1 MYTNKHK
8 KRLFE
13 KINSLSKTEHEEIYK
28 IIQMF
33 NSKHTEEDGDIQ
45 VSLSKNKNG
54 VFFNLTEI
62 SDELFEEIDAFVT
75 YCINNTKDLDDY
87 DKKINECKYNNTILH
102 INLDNMPKDELQS
115 VRDKEEDDW
124 NTILKDNVSQQKV
137 VTFIEKLMSDRD
149 KVGKK
154 KMNVKFN
161 NAKKKY
167 AKRVTNEKKIDGD
180 GFKDLEIEPYLL
192 TA

>member
-33 NSKHTEEDGDIQ
+33 NSKHTEKDSDIQ